1 MSRVTERQMSPS
13 SGGRGGLPFP
23 IKIKADA
30 RKEFAN
36 ERVDR
41 IRIGS
46 AKTRVPRGAGGGGC
60 GREGGSSGRPVGA
73 ACSRRSAALRGAR
86 RSAMGRRATRSAP
99 RVALGGQGRRRWR
112 RQAAR
117 AAAPEV
123 SWSGRPA
130 AASARGQG
138 HVGRACH
145 PACAHTGRTLSRA
158 VWPRAP
164 PSASPERRPGLGA
177 RRRAGA
183 ARGRA
188 PWEPRHLR
196 PLASRKPEKREGRRH
211 QRTRAAWLLPAAAAV
226 RTGTRTKGPRLI

>member
-1 MSRVTERQMSPS
+1 MGRVTERQMPPS

-36 ERVDR
+36 DR

-46 AKTRVPRGAGGGGC
+46 AKTRVPRAAGGGAC
-60 GREGGSSGRPVGA
+60 GREGGSSSSRPVGA
-73 ACSRRSAALRGAR
+73 ACSRRCAALRGAR
-86 RSAMGRRATRSAP
+86 RSAMGRRATRSA
-99 RVALGGQGRRRWR
+99 RARGAGGQGRRRWR

-117 AAAPEV
+117 AGAPEV
-123 SWSGRPA
+123 SWSGRPS
-130 AASARGQG
+130 AASAHGQG

-145 PACAHTGRTLSRA
+145 PACAHVGRTLSRA

-164 PSASPERRPGLGA
+164 PSASPERRPGLGG

-188 PWEPRHLR
+188 PSEPRHLR
-196 PLASRKPEKREGRRH
+196 PPASRKPEKGGRRH